1 VNEAINMERLAE
13 SQEKDEELQQFLREE
28 QTGLKLKKFPVPGTK
43 KEVYCDTRTKIPRPY
58 VTQPY
63 RKQVFTSLHGL
74 AHPGVR
80 ATVKLITERYVWP
93 NIRSDCTAWAQ
104 ACIQC
109 QKGKISRH
117 NNTPIGDFVAPSKR
131 FEHIHTDI
139 VGPLPISK
147 GYRYCL
153 TIIDRFS
160 RWPEAIPIRNITA
173 ETVAQRIFK
182 EWITRYG
189 TPTRITTDQGRQYEA
204 ELFRQLTQLTGT
216 KHLRTTAYHPQA
228 NGLVERLHRQLKAA
242 IKCHETEEWTTVL
255 PIILMGIRAA
265 WREDLKATAAELVY
279 GEPLRLPGQFLE
291 ERPESNSDTLVGKF
305 SRTMQKLRPKMKRH
319 GTRPTFVFKNMADTP
334 KVFVRQD
341 MPTGTLQPP
350 YEGPYDVLSR
360 GEKTY
365 KLKIRGRTVRISVD
379 RLKPAYILAEEEEEE
394 TSRKPVVKEEKTPTT
409 TSGRR
414 IKPPVRFKF

>member
-63 RKQVFTSLHGL
+63 RKQVFASLHGL

-93 NIRSDCTAWAQ
+93 NIRGDCTKWAQ
-104 ACIQC
+104 ACTQC

-117 NNTPIGDFVAPSKR
+117 NKTPIGDFIAPSKR

-160 RWPEAIPIRNITA
+160 RWPEAIPIKNITA
-173 ETVAQRIFK
+173 EIVAQRIFE

-189 TPTRITTDQGRQYEA
+189 TSARITTDQGRQYEA
-204 ELFRQLTQLTGT
+204 ELFRQLTQVTAT
-216 KHLRTTAYHPQA
+216 KHLRTTAYPQA
-228 NGLVERLHRQLKAA
+228 NGLVEKLHRQLKAA
-242 IKCHETEEWTTVL
+242 IKCHKTENWTTVL
-255 PIILMGIRAA
+255 PVILMGVRAA
-265 WREDLKATAAELVY
+265 
-279 GEPLRLPGQFLE
+279 
-291 ERPESNSDTLVGKF
+291 
-305 SRTMQKLRPKMKRH
+305 
-319 GTRPTFVFKNMADTP
+319 
-334 KVFVRQD
+334 
-341 MPTGTLQPP
+341 
-350 YEGPYDVLSR
+350 
-360 GEKTY
+360 
-365 KLKIRGRTVRISVD
+365 
-379 RLKPAYILAEEEEEE
+379 
-394 TSRKPVVKEEKTPTT
+394 
-409 TSGRR
+409 
-414 IKPPVRFKF
+414 